1 MLVRVPATSANI
13 GPGYD
18 SFGMAF
24 NIYNEFEF
32 KLGKLKESSL
42 ISKSFKFYFKELGL
56 DCPEVDISGVSE
68 VPRSRGL
75 GSSATC
81 IVAGLMAAN
90 EYNGSKLDK
99 YELLKLATELEGH
112 PDNVAAAIFGGHTIA
127 FGDTVVKV
135 EVSEKLKF
143 YALVPNFEM
152 STEVSRTL
160 VAKTLST
167 GEAVQNIAGAAMIT
181 NALRLGDFELLKSAP
196 EDTIHQQKRFENI
209 DEYESVKE
217 IFNGE
222 NSKLFLSGS
231 GSTILLVGKAE
242 TDFSKEFKKLSK
254 LKNNWK
260 VFDCE
265 VDNEG
270 AKVYGTF

>member
-1 MLVRVPATSANI
+1 
-13 GPGYD
+13 
-18 SFGMAF
+18 
-24 NIYNEFEF
+24 
-32 KLGKLKESSL
+32 
-42 ISKSFKFYFKELGL
+42 
-56 DCPEVDISGVSE
+56 
-68 VPRSRGL
+68 
-75 GSSATC
+75 
-81 IVAGLMAAN
+81 
-90 EYNGSKLDK
+90 
-99 YELLKLATELEGH
+99 
-112 PDNVAAAIFGGHTIA
+112 
-127 FGDTVVKV
+127 
-135 EVSEKLKF
+135 
-143 YALVPNFEM
+143 M

-167 GEAVQNIAGAAMIT
+167 SEAVQNIAGAAMIT

-209 DEYESVKE
+209 DEYESVKK